1 MAKLKKAFKRS
12 FALVVAVV
20 VSVVAFCFPAAAA
33 SSTLPVQTV
42 GFDGISVSA
51 INVSGTIQSMVVETN
66 YRSCMLRFWPG
77 SSAKVAFVISNPS
90 FFRVRSGFKYHLKLR
105 ASLSGLAFKKIG
117 VAFGIDGGNLMNLP
131 AEDIHYDFTYTSNN
145 AYAYFEQ
152 TSGIFQRD
160 YTFSTVA
167 FVFELT
173 SAVSPFNFW
182 LADFTVQEIDP
193 NQEIVDGIGDKV
205 DENTDKITG
214 NTDPNV
220 GGAGDKADELNDQI
234 GDYNKKEDEVIDLLQ
249 TSTDDALLKYNPF
262 KQLNFMALAVA
273 FSGFTSTFNSI
284 IASLGVHFSTVIA
297 FSVCAGFFALI
308 VGIVIRPGNRP
319 PPKD

>member
-1 MAKLKKAFKRS
+1 MVKLKKAFKRS
-12 FALVVAVV
+12 FALVAAVV

-33 SSTLPVQTV
+33 STTLPVQTV
-42 GFDGISVSA
+42 GFDGIGVSA
-51 INVSGTIQSMVVETN
+51 INASGTIQSMVVETN

-117 VAFGIDGGNLMNLP
+117 VAFGIDGGNLMNLL

-214 NTDPNV
+214 NTNPDV
-220 GGAGDKADELNDQI
+220 GGAGDKADELNGQI
-234 GDYNKKEDEVIDLLQ
+234 GDYNQKEDEVIDLLQ

-262 KQLNFMALAVA
+262 QQLNFMALAVA

-284 IASLGVHFSTVIA
+284 IASLGVHFSTVLA